1 MSNSKGANDSRAK
14 GFTTYYSGAN
24 KDELL
29 PPKSNAEGRNSSGR
43 QRKGWG
49 APASLILGRR
59 VQGDIDSSESNQV
72 TETAVD
78 SGYQQ
83 DDVNYTSSLFLGT
96 REKVAEVI
104 DNAISHLSTEYK
116 FRLRFT
122 STWSKAKYLS
132 LKRIQISLIDS
143 STTTSNTT
151 TDDSN
156 IPSSSSSESYIDI
169 DLLDLDNVQIVVLS
183 DLMLLPPSHESSKT
197 LYKLVSNTNT
207 AKTNKHFDDNTNTSS
222 NWICPITSYAGA
234 SIEINISGDLSPKY
248 FRVSSPSEVPIIKV
262 DIWNGEYIE
271 SKSMSPAKDF
281 ALFCNSICIYSGE
294 LPLSSSSLLAESLL
308 PSWSIAFPLHSGPT
322 TVAPKKAVDTS
333 DEQLLNTSEHYD
345 VPVLKESNSGIDD
358 AVVSPRQPDVVADDQ
373 RSWLSELRA
382 SSMTPLHADIIDNTT
397 TMPLVESYT
406 AFTTADPDPLNG
418 SSQRI
423 SSSRRGSRR
432 ISSILNDSSAPLIA
446 AVPNNSQIAATS
458 STPSNVNDEMMQA
471 MVAGFGSIM
480 AGKVGQDTPRASSSS
495 RRRRRT
501 SEAGLATITSPL
513 PATSVKDTTTSQSTP
528 VVMQVVHTPIK
539 TPLAP
544 SSSSRP
550 IIVTSTDINNAHLNS
565 PLKGTISSPVE
576 VSDTANSIHS
586 SPPDASPPAL
596 SPRTLDAALLE
607 ERRLK
612 KLQRLERMAQVQEAV
627 NSTLAVI
634 SDVAATANALP
645 PSARNASTASLPVV
659 TSVDP
664 KQLSQG
670 KLHFMSSYKLYIACF
685 LFC

>member
-83 DDVNYTSSLFLGT
+83 DDVNYTSLFLGT

-132 LKRIQISLIDS
+132 LKRIQISLLDS

-151 TDDSN
+151 TDDIN

-197 LYKLVSNTNT
+197 LYKVVSNTNT
-207 AKTNKHFDDNTNTSS
+207 AKINKHFDDNINNNT

-234 SIEINISGDLSPKY
+234 SVEINISGDLSPKY
-248 FRVSSPSEVPIIKV
+248 FRVSSPSEVPIMKV
-262 DIWNGEYIE
+262 DIWNGEYKE
-271 SKSMSPAKDF
+271 SKSISPAKDF
-281 ALFCNSICIYSGE
+281 ALFCNNICIYSGE

-308 PSWSIAFPLHSGPT
+308 PSWSLSFPLHSSPT
-322 TVAPKKAVDTS
+322 AVALKKAIDAS
-333 DEQLLNTSEHYD
+333 DEQLLNASEHYD
-345 VPVLKESNSGIDD
+345 TPMLKARSSSVDGAIL
-358 AVVSPRQPDVVADDQ
+358 SPRQPDVVADEQ

-382 SSMTPLHADIIDNTT
+382 SSMTPHHADIIDNIA
-397 TMPLVESYT
+397 PVSVVESSS
-406 AFTTADPDPLNG
+406 AVTTAASDPLNG
-418 SSQRI
+418 SQRV
-423 SSSRRGSRR
+423 SSIRRGSRR
-432 ISSILNDSSAPLIA
+432 MSSLLNDSSAPLIA
-446 AVPNNSQIAATS
+446 ALPNNSQIDATA
-458 STPSNVNDEMMQA
+458 STPNNVNDELMQA

-480 AGKVGQDTPRASSSS
+480 AGKCGQDTPRASSSS
-495 RRRRRT
+495 GRRRRT
-501 SEAGLATITSPL
+501 SEAGFSTITSPL
-513 PATSVKDTTTSQSTP
+513 LATPVKDGAVTNSSHSTH
-528 VVMQVVHTPIK
+528 VVMQAVHTPIK

-544 SSSSRP
+544 SSSSKP
-550 IIVTSTDINNAHLNS
+550 IVTEAPSTGINNAPLNL

-576 VSDTANSIHS
+576 VSDSINSIHS

-596 SPRTLDAALLE
+596 SPRTLDAVLLE

-634 SDVAATANALP
+634 SDVAATANAMP
-645 PSARNASTASLPVV
+645 PSARNTSTASLPVV
-659 TSVDP
+659 TSGDP
-664 KQLSQG
+664 KLLPQG
-670 KLHFMSSYKLYIACF
+670 NV
-685 LFC
+685 